1 MISFLFSARPT
12 LPAAL
17 GLSSALDL
25 VARDRELISC
35 KSLKSKIYASLDV
48 DELIRGGLRMSGLP
62 HSPHALVTGGGRG
75 IGRAIAATLAQ
86 AGAVVTVLGRNRA
99 LLDEAVAAGAAHFA
113 VVADVADQAAVGAAM
128 AEAAARQPIDILIA
142 NAGAAE
148 SAPFAK
154 SDAAL
159 FRRMMDVNFMG
170 VVHAVQAV
178 LPAMR
183 ERPCGRIVAVA
194 STAGLKGY
202 AYVSAYSAAKH
213 AVVGLVRSLAL
224 ELASTR
230 ITVNAVCP
238 GFTDTDLVA
247 GSIDNIMKKTGRSH
261 AQAVAELAKHNP
273 QGRLVTPAEVA
284 DTVLWLCGEGADAIT
299 GQAIAVAGGEI

>member
-1 MISFLFSARPT
+1 M
-12 LPAAL
+12 
-17 GLSSALDL
+17 SALPRS
-25 VARDRELISC
+25 A
-35 KSLKSKIYASLDV
+35 
-48 DELIRGGLRMSGLP
+48 
-62 HSPHALVTGGGRG
+62 HALVTGGGRG
-75 IGRAIAATLAQ
+75 IGREIASVLAQ
-86 AGAVVTVLGRNRA
+86 AGAAVTVLGRDRA
-99 LLDEAVAAGAAHFA
+99 TLDAAVAAGAAHFA
-113 VVADVADQAAVGAAM
+113 VVADVADQAAINAAV
-128 AEAAARQPIDILIA
+128 AQASARQPIDILVA
-142 NAGAAE
+142 NAGIAE

-170 VVHAVQAV
+170 VVYAVQAV

-183 ERPCGRIVAVA
+183 ERRHGRIVAVA

-224 ELASTR
+224 ELATTGV
-230 ITVNAVCP
+230 TVNAVCP

-247 GSIDNIMKKTGRSH
+247 GSIDTIMKKTGRSH
-261 AQAVAELAKHNP
+261 EQAVSELAKHNP

-284 DTVLWLCGEGADAIT
+284 DAVLWLCGEGAGAIT
-299 GQAIAVAGGEI
+299 GQAIAVAGGEV